1 MEERELRAL
10 LDADE
15 YHWWYRGRRQIIGAE
30 LDRLP
35 LPPRAR
41 VLDAGCGSGRTL
53 QDLRAYGEVSGIELS
68 ELAAGYARSR
78 ELGEVRVGRV
88 EELPW
93 EAGTFDLVTCLDV
106 LEHTPDDHVA
116 LRELRRVTKPG
127 GWLLLTVPA
136 YPSLWST
143 HDVVNHH
150 YRRYTRRSL
159 RRAATDAAWRVDR
172 LTSFNSLLLPAAAA
186 VRISQRYRLRDDK
199 DHVSELR
206 VGPHWL
212 NGALERPLRI
222 EAAVL
227 RRGYSLP
234 AGLSL
239 LAVLENLAGA
249 PGRAS
254 GGAPGRASGG
264 APGRASGGAPGRASG

>member
-10 LDADE
+10 LEADE
-15 YHWWYRGRRQIIGAE
+15 YHWWYRGRRLIIAAE

-35 LPPRAR
+35 LRTGAR

-68 ELAAGYARSR
+68 ELAADHARGR

-88 EELPW
+88 EALPW
-93 EAGTFDLVTCLDV
+93 EDDRFDLVTCLDV
-106 LEHTPDDHVA
+106 LEHTPDDRVA
-116 LRELRRVTKPG
+116 LRELRRVTRPG

-150 YRRYTRRSL
+150 YRRYRRSTL
-159 RRAATDAAWRVDR
+159 RRAATAAAWRVDR

-186 VRISQRYRLRDDK
+186 VRVSQRYRLRNEN

-212 NGALERPLRI
+212 NGVLERPLQI
-222 EAAVL
+222 EAAML
-227 RRGYSLP
+227 RRGYTLP

-239 LAVLENLAGA
+239 LAVLENV
-249 PGRAS
+249 
-254 GGAPGRASGG
+254 GG
-264 APGRASGGAPGRASG
+264 

>member
-1 MEERELRAL
+1 MEDRELRAL

-15 YHWWYRGRRQIIGAE
+15 HHWWYRGRRRIIAAE

-35 LPPRAR
+35 LRAGAR

-53 QDLRAYGEVSGIELS
+53 QDLRAYGEVAGIELS
-68 ELAAGYARSR
+68 ELAAEHARER
-78 ELGEVRVGRV
+78 QLGEVRVGRV
-88 EELPW
+88 ESLPW
-93 EAGTFDLVTCLDV
+93 EDDSFDLVTCLDV
-106 LEHTPDDHVA
+106 LEHTPDDRVA
-116 LRELRRVTKPG
+116 LRELRRVTKRG

-150 YRRYTRRSL
+150 YRRYTRRLL
-159 RRAATDAAWRVDR
+159 RHAATDAAWRVER

-186 VRISQRYRLRDDK
+186 VRVSQRYRLRDHD

-212 NGALERPLRI
+212 NGALERPLRV

-227 RRGYSLP
+227 KRGYTLH

-239 LAVLENLAGA
+239 LAVLENVAGA
-249 PGRAS
+249 SGRPS
-254 GGAPGRASGG
+254 G
-264 APGRASGGAPGRASG
+264 

>member
-10 LDADE
+10 LDADDH
-15 YHWWYRGRRQIIGAE
+15 HWWYRGRRQIIRAE

-35 LPPRAR
+35 LPPDAQ

-68 ELAAGYARSR
+68 ELAVSHARQR
-78 ELGEVRVGRV
+78 ELGDVRVGRV
-88 EELPW
+88 EQLPW
-93 EAGTFDLVTCLDV
+93 EDRTFDLITCLDV
-106 LEHTPDDHVA
+106 LEHTPDDVIV
-116 LRELRRVTKPG
+116 LQELRRVTKPG

-136 YPSLWST
+136 YPVLWST

-150 YRRYTRRSL
+150 YRRYTRRAL
-159 RRAATDAAWRVDR
+159 RRAATGAAWRVDR

-186 VRISQRYRLRDDK
+186 VRVSQRYRLRNHD

-206 VGPHWL
+206 VGPLWL
-212 NGALERPLRI
+212 NGALEQPLRL

-227 RRGYSLP
+227 RRGYTLG

-254 GGAPGRASGG
+254 G
-264 APGRASGGAPGRASG
+264 

>member
-15 YHWWYRGRRQIIGAE
+15 QHWWYRGRRRIIGAE

-35 LPPRAR
+35 LRAGAR
-41 VLDAGCGSGRTL
+41 ILDAGCGSGRTL
-53 QDLRAYGEVSGIELS
+53 QDLRAYGEVAGIELS
-68 ELAAGYARSR
+68 ELAAEHARQR
-78 ELGEVRVGRV
+78 QIGEVRVGRV
-88 EELPW
+88 ESLPW
-93 EAGTFDLVTCLDV
+93 DDDSFDLVTCLDV
-106 LEHTPDDHVA
+106 LEHTPNDRVA
-116 LRELRRVTKPG
+116 LQELRRVTRRG
-127 GWLLLTVPA
+127 GWLLVTVPA

-150 YRRYTRRSL
+150 YRRYTRRTI

-172 LTSFNSLLLPAAAA
+172 LTAFNSLLLPAAAA
-186 VRISQRYRLRDDK
+186 VRVSQRYRLRNHH

-212 NGALERPLRI
+212 NGVLERPLRF

-227 RRGYSLP
+227 RRGYTLA

-239 LAVLENLAGA
+239 LAVLENVAGA
-249 PGRAS
+249 PGRTS
-254 GGAPGRASGG
+254 G
-264 APGRASGGAPGRASG
+264 

>member
-15 YHWWYRGRRQIIGAE
+15 YHWWYRGRREIIRAE

-35 LPPRAR
+35 LRSRAR

-53 QDLRAYGEVSGIELS
+53 EDLRAYGEVAGIELS
-68 ELAAGYARSR
+68 EFAAEQARAR
-78 ELGEVRVGRV
+78 ALGEVRVGRV

-93 EAGTFDLVTCLDV
+93 EDRAFDLVTCLDV
-106 LEHTPDDHVA
+106 LEHTPDDRVA
-116 LRELRRVTKPG
+116 LRELRRVTKTG

-150 YRRYTRRSL
+150 YRRYTRRTIQ
-159 RRAATDAAWRVDR
+159 RAATESGWRVDR

-186 VRISQRYRLRDDK
+186 VRLSQRMRMRNHN

-206 VGPHWL
+206 VGPRWL
-212 NGALERPLRI
+212 NGVLERPLQL
-222 EAAVL
+222 EAALL
-227 RRGYSLP
+227 RRGRTLY

-239 LAVLENLAGA
+239 LAVLENVAGD
-249 PGRAS
+249 RA
-254 GGAPGRASGG
+254 R
-264 APGRASGGAPGRASG
+264 

>member
-10 LDADE
+10 LEADE
-15 YHWWYRGRRQIIGAE
+15 YHWWYRGRRRIIRAE

-35 LPPRAR
+35 LRAGAR

-53 QDLRAYGEVSGIELS
+53 QDLRAYGEVAGIELS
-68 ELAAGYARSR
+68 ELAAGHARER
-78 ELGEVRVGRV
+78 KLGEVQVGRV
-88 EELPW
+88 ESLPW
-93 EAGTFDLVTCLDV
+93 EDDAFDLVTCLDV
-106 LEHTPDDHVA
+106 LEHTEDDRLA
-116 LRELRRVTKPG
+116 LRELRRVTKRG
-127 GWLLLTVPA
+127 GWLVLTVPA

-150 YRRYTRRSL
+150 YRRYTRRTL

-186 VRISQRYRLRDDK
+186 VRVSQRYRLRDDNE
-199 DHVSELR
+199 HVSELR

-212 NGALERPLRI
+212 NGVLERPLRL
-222 EAAVL
+222 EAAML
-227 RRGYSLP
+227 RRGYTLH

-239 LAVLENLAGA
+239 LAVLENVAGE
-249 PGRAS
+249 PGRTS
-254 GGAPGRASGG
+254 G
-264 APGRASGGAPGRASG
+264 

>member
-1 MEERELRAL
+1 MEERELGAL
-10 LDADE
+10 LEADE
-15 YHWWYRGRRQIIGAE
+15 YHWWYRGRRQIIRAE

-35 LPPRAR
+35 LPAGAR

-53 QDLRAYGEVSGIELS
+53 QDLQAYGEVSGIELS
-68 ELAAGYARSR
+68 ELAAEHARGR
-78 ELGEVRVGRV
+78 ELGKVHVGRV

-93 EAGTFDLVTCLDV
+93 EDRAFDLVTCLDV
-106 LEHTPDDHVA
+106 LEHTPDDIAA

-136 YPSLWST
+136 YPALWST

-150 YRRYTRRSL
+150 YRRYTRRAL
-159 RRAATDAAWRVDR
+159 RRAAVGATWRVDR

-186 VRISQRYRLRDDK
+186 VRVSQRYRLRNHN

-212 NGALERPLRI
+212 NGALEQPLRI

-227 RRGYSLP
+227 RRGYTLG

-239 LAVLENLAGA
+239 LAVLENLAGD
-249 PGRAS
+249 PGRT
-254 GGAPGRASGG
+254 GG
-264 APGRASGGAPGRASG
+264 